1 MSMPTFR
8 FDELGGSPGA
18 VVVLESDRELGTI
31 RLETPSG
38 RYKFTPTMPELW
50 PIPYLVD
57 NDPKA
62 LNARI
67 EALVSAL
74 MEISASIAADAR
86 SKHAARDAL
95 TSGGKAQEP
104 PKK

>member
-8 FDELGGSPGA
+8 FNELGDTPG
-18 VVVLESDRELGTI
+18 VVVVFESDRELGTI

-57 NDPKA
+57 DDPKE

-74 MEISASIAADAR
+74 MEISASIATDAR
-86 SKHAARDAL
+86 SKPAASGGL
-95 TSGGKAQEP
+95 TSGREAQDP